1 MENSYNNQNL
11 SGAGILVMIFKK
23 FIKCIL
29 IFAGIFCFFAII
41 QASAAI
47 YFSTVTAQPEPADLV
62 VVFPGDTERFKTGI
76 ELVKDGVAP
85 RFMVVNTTDVHLREI
100 LQKNEAPEVINT
112 LPGGISRSTF
122 EDVYQTAKVIEE
134 YKLDSVI
141 LVTSSYHL
149 PRALF
154 LLKVYLKFS
163 GQEIRIQSFP
173 VAEEESHKKIMRY
186 SNEAIKLWGSL
197 IEMTGYYL
205 TGQLLLDAPS
215 LKKIQT
221 VFKENLHL

>member
-1 MENSYNNQNL
+1 M
-11 SGAGILVMIFKK
+11 
-23 FIKCIL
+23 
-29 IFAGIFCFFAII
+29 
-41 QASAAI
+41 
-47 YFSTVTAQPEPADLV
+47 
-62 VVFPGDTERFKTGI
+62 
-76 ELVKDGVAP
+76 KDGVAP

-100 LQKNEAPEVINT
+100 LQMNDAPEIINT

-122 EDVYQTAKVIEE
+122 EDVYQTAKILKEN
-134 YKLDSVI
+134 KLDSVI

-154 LLKVYLKFS
+154 LLRAYLKFS

-173 VAEEESHKKIMRY
+173 VKDEKESHKKLMRY
-186 SNEAIKLWGSL
+186 SNEAIKLWGSV

-215 LKKIQT
+215 LKKIQM
-221 VFKENLHL
+221 VFKEYLYL

>member
-1 MENSYNNQNL
+1 
-11 SGAGILVMIFKK
+11 
-23 FIKCIL
+23 L
-29 IFAGIFCFFAII
+29 ICIFCFFAII

-100 LQKNEAPEVINT
+100 LQMNEAPEIINT

-122 EDVYQTAKVIEE
+122 EDVYQTAKIIKENN
-134 YKLDSVI
+134 LDSVI

-154 LLKVYLKFS
+154 LLRVYLKFS

-173 VAEEESHKKIMRY
+173 VKEEKEPHKKLMRY
-186 SNEAIKLWGSL
+186 SNEAIKLWGSV
-197 IEMTGYYL
+197 IEMAGYYL

-215 LKKIQT
+215 LKKIQM
-221 VFKENLHL
+221 VLKENLYL

>member
-1 MENSYNNQNL
+1 
-11 SGAGILVMIFKK
+11 MIFKK
-23 FIKCIL
+23 IIKCVI
-29 IFAGIFCFFAII
+29 IFACIFCFFAII
-41 QASAAI
+41 QASVAI

-100 LQKNEAPEVINT
+100 LQMNEAPEVINT

-122 EDVYQTAKVIEE
+122 EDVYQTAKIIKENN
-134 YKLDSVI
+134 LDSVI

-154 LLKVYLKFS
+154 LLRVYLKFS

-173 VAEEESHKKIMRY
+173 VKEEKEPHKKLMRY
-186 SNEAIKLWGSL
+186 SNEAIKLWGSV
-197 IEMTGYYL
+197 IEMAGYYL

-215 LKKIQT
+215 LKKIQM

>member
-1 MENSYNNQNL
+1 
-11 SGAGILVMIFKK
+11 MIFKK
-23 FIKCIL
+23 IIKCIL
-29 IFAGIFCFFAII
+29 IFACIFCFFAII

-76 ELVKDGVAP
+76 ELVKEGVAP

-100 LQKNEAPEVINT
+100 LQKNEAPEIIDT

-122 EDVYQTAKVIEE
+122 EDVYQTAKIIKEN
-134 YKLDSVI
+134 KLDSVI

-163 GQEIRIQSFP
+163 GQQIRIQSFP
-173 VAEEESHKKIMRY
+173 VKEGKESHKKLMRY
-186 SNEAIKLWGSL
+186 SNEAIKLWGSV

-215 LKKIQT
+215 LKKIQM